1 MADTV
6 EASSLLWVLFVNAF
20 LSSTLLPGGSEIA
33 LGALILEGRH
43 SPLSLIATATAGNA
57 LGGMTTYL
65 LGYLLAS
72 GYSSKRLTKP
82 RHQQVLNWLQR
93 WGSPALLL
101 SWLPVVGDPLCFVA
115 GWLRIPAGV
124 SALFIVLGKLVRYL
138 VVAILVQA

>member
-1 MADTV
+1 MV

-57 LGGMTTYL
+57 MGGMTTYL

-72 GYSSKRLTKP
+72 GYSSERIAKP
-82 RHQQVLNWLQR
+82 RHQRVLRWLQR

-115 GWLRIPAGV
+115 GWLRIPAGI
-124 SALFIVLGKLVRYL
+124 SALFIVLGKLARYL